1 MAQKDKKIAKE
12 MKLSE
17 VVEIAIFHN
26 IRPDIAFGHSDHKPG
41 MLCLFED
48 ESGIH
53 YSLCRKDYDCL
64 GTDIWSEDEP
74 AVTAIKFIHS
84 ASSDDSCK
92 YCMVI

>member
-1 MAQKDKKIAKE
+1 

-26 IRPDIAFGHSDHKPG
+26 IKPEITFGYADHKPG

-48 ESGIH
+48 DDGIH
-53 YSLCRKDYDCL
+53 YSLCKKNYTCFGSDV
-64 GTDIWSEDEP
+64 WKKNEP

-84 ASSDDSCK
+84 TNSDESCK
-92 YCMVI
+92 YCMVT

>member
-1 MAQKDKKIAKE
+1 

-26 IRPDIAFGHSDHKPG
+26 IRPGITFGYGEHKPG

-48 ESGIH
+48 GDGIH
-53 YSLCRKDYDCL
+53 YSLCKKDYACS
-64 GTDIWSEDEP
+64 GAEVWSKDEP

-84 ASSDDSCK
+84 TDPGKTCR
-92 YCMVI
+92 YCTIVI